1 MQIQELS
8 VDLENMHLKVKDT
21 GFGSDW
27 VLNRAVKVFENN
39 ITKVVEENLRD
50 QIFEQCRA
58 AVENMNSYF
67 LVNPNMLLNILG
79 ISMDDLE
86 ENVVWV

>member
-1 MQIQELS
+1 MQ
-8 VDLENMHLKVKDT
+8 LKVKDT

-27 VLNRAVKVFENN
+27 VLNRAVKVFETN

-50 QIFEQCRA
+50 QILEQSRGA
-58 AVENMNSYF
+58 IDNLNTYF
-67 LVNPNMLLNILG
+67 LVNPNMLLNLLG
-79 ISMDDLE
+79 ISLEDLE

>member
-1 MQIQELS
+1 M
-8 VDLENMHLKVKDT
+8 KDT

-27 VLNRAVKVFENN
+27 VLNRAVKAFGEN

-50 QIFEQCRA
+50 QILEQSRA
-58 AVENMNSYF
+58 AIENLNAYF
-67 LVNPNMLLNILG
+67 LVNPNMLLSLLG

>member
-1 MQIQELS
+1 ML
-8 VDLENMHLKVKDT
+8 LKVKDT

-27 VLNRAVKVFENN
+27 VLNQAVKVFENN

-50 QIFEQCRA
+50 QIFEQCRTA
-58 AVENMNSYF
+58 IENLNAYF
-67 LVNPNMLLNILG
+67 LVNPNMLLSLLG
-79 ISMDDLE
+79 ISMEDLE